1 LQGRPLT
8 LASGM
13 LIGPARIFFR
23 SCAALRHRAGVV
35 GRASVSALLAAS
47 VAGAATTLPAP
58 APAPA
63 ATSASA
69 PAADTRWVHA
79 YAAFGSP
86 RYPRNF
92 THFEYLNPDAPKG
105 GTLYLRNPDRRT
117 SFDKLNYYTVKG
129 NAPAGVALF
138 MLETLAFLGADEAQT
153 MYGLLAEEMLVA
165 PDKSSITFRL
175 HPKARFSNGDPV
187 TSEDVKFSYDTLTS
201 QFVSPTYA
209 TDYAGVERA
218 VVVDARTIRFDLKDK
233 TSDQMFKLGR
243 LAVFSHKYGI
253 KPDGSH
259 PPFDQIVNE
268 IPIGSGPYTIARM
281 DSGRRIEFQRNP
293 DYWARDLPVRRGMY
307 NFDRIVYR
315 YYQDEDISIE
325 AFKAGEYDI
334 VRMYSALI
342 WTRQLRGAKFES
354 GQIVK
359 RAIHVGTGQGLQA
372 YELNLRRPIF
382 QDSRV
387 RQALVLTYDWET
399 NNRYRDFGLKR
410 ASSVFNNS
418 EFAAEGLPSPGEL
431 KLLEPFRDQIPKE
444 VFGPAYVAP
453 RTDSDPN
460 ALRRNLLQAR
470 ELLAAAGWKLADD
483 GVLRNDK
490 GEPFVVELLAPSSQ
504 DTDRR
509 MLPWGRNGAKL
520 GMTIRARRV
529 DFALFSRRLE
539 EFDFDMATI
548 VEPAFQLPAVADY
561 ATLYGSK
568 AADEKGSNN
577 LRGVKSPAADHLLA
591 AMANATTLA
600 DFRDAC
606 RALDRLVMWS
616 YWQVPE
622 LYSDDERLAY
632 WTKFGMPAVQPLHFT
647 TDLPPDDDSRLP
659 WPITSWWAKNA
670 EKR

>member
-1 LQGRPLT
+1 MPFGLDRLLP
-8 LASGM
+8 S
-13 LIGPARIFFR
+13 PR
-23 SCAALRHRAGVV
+23 AALHGCTAL
-35 GRASVSALLAAS
+35 AVSLAIPAWLAAT
-47 VAGAATTLPAP
+47 AFAAAAT
-58 APAPA
+58 PAPA
-63 ATSASA
+63 AA
-69 PAADTRWVHA
+69 PASSAASTTADTRWVHA
-79 YAAFGSP
+79 YAAFGTP
-86 RYPRNF
+86 KYPRDF
-92 THFEYLNPDAPKG
+92 THFDYLNPNAPKG
-105 GTLYLRNPDRRT
+105 GTMYLPNPDRRT

-138 MLETLAFLGADEAQT
+138 MIESLAFLGADEAQT
-153 MYGLLAEEMLVA
+153 MYGLLAEEMLIA
-165 PDKSSITFRL
+165 PDKSSISFRL
-175 HPKARFSNGDPV
+175 NPKARFSNGDPV

-201 QFVSPTYA
+201 QFVEPRYP

-233 TSDQMFKLGR
+233 TSDQIFKLGR
-243 LAVFSHKYGI
+243 LPVFSHKYGM

-268 IPIGSGPYTIARM
+268 IPIGSGAYTIARM

-315 YYQDEDISIE
+315 YYQDEDIAIE

-334 VRMYSALI
+334 VRMYTAAI
-342 WTRQLRGAKFES
+342 WTRQLRGPKFDD
-354 GQIVK
+354 GRIVK

-382 QDSRV
+382 QDIRV
-387 RQALVLTYDWET
+387 RQAFVLTYDWET

-418 EFAAEGLPSPGEL
+418 EFAAEGLPSQGEL

-444 VFGPAYVAP
+444 VFGPPYVAP
-453 RTDSDPN
+453 RTDADPN
-460 ALRRNLLQAR
+460 ALRRNLLEAR
-470 ELLAAAGWKLADD
+470 ALLNAAGWKLAAD
-483 GVLRNDK
+483 GVLRNAK

-529 DFALFSRRLE
+529 DYALFTRRLE
-539 EFDFDMATI
+539 EFDFDMAQI
-548 VEPAFQLPAVADY
+548 VEPAFQLPAVASY
-561 ATLYGSK
+561 VALYGSK
-568 AADEKGSNN
+568 AADEKGSDN
-577 LRGVKSPAADHLLA
+577 LRGVKSPAADHILA
-591 AMANATTLA
+591 AMANAATMA

-632 WTKFGMPAVQPLHFT
+632 WTRFGIPTVQPQHFQ
-647 TDLPPDDDSRLP
+647 TDLTPDSDSRLA
-659 WPITSWWAKNA
+659 WPITSWWAKDA
-670 EKR
+670 ERH

>member
-1 LQGRPLT
+1 MLGGLSRTLTPSCADVLRRPLV
-8 LASGM
+8 A
-13 LIGPARIFFR
+13 
-23 SCAALRHRAGVV
+23 
-35 GRASVSALLAAS
+35 VSASMLALFAGAAAS
-47 VAGAATTLPAP
+47 VPTPAPRQVADSPTAAATQGG
-58 APAPA
+58 
-63 ATSASA
+63 
-69 PAADTRWVHA
+69 WVRA
-79 YAAFGSP
+79 YAAFGEP
-86 RYPRNF
+86 KYPRGF
-92 THFEYLNPDAPKG
+92 DHFEYLNPNAPKG
-105 GTLYLRNPDRRT
+105 GTLYLANPDRRT

-129 NAPAGVALF
+129 NAPAGIALF
-138 MLETLAFLGADEAQT
+138 MIETLAFLGADESQT

-165 PDKSSITFRL
+165 SDKSAITFRL
-175 HPKARFSNGDPV
+175 NPAARFSNGDPV

-201 QFVSPTYA
+201 KYVSPNYP
-209 TDYAGVERA
+209 TDYLGVARC
-218 VVVDARTIRFDLKDK
+218 VVVDERTIRFELKDR
-233 TSDQMFKLGR
+233 TNDQMFKLGR
-243 LAVFSHKYGI
+243 LPVFSHKWGV
-253 KPDGSH
+253 KPDGSR
-259 PPFDQIVNE
+259 PPFDQIVDE
-268 IPIGSGPYTIARM
+268 VPLGSGPYTIAVT

-315 YYQDEDISIE
+315 YYQDEDIAIE

-334 VRMYSALI
+334 VRMYSAAI
-342 WTRQLRGAKFES
+342 WERQLRGPKFDS

-359 RAIHVGTGQGLQA
+359 RAIHVGTGEGLQA

-382 QDSRV
+382 QDIRV

-418 EFAAEGLPSPGEL
+418 EFAAEGLPAPGEL
-431 KLLEPFRDQIPKE
+431 RLLEPFRNEIPKE
-444 VFGPAYVAP
+444 VFGPPYVAP
-453 RTDSDPN
+453 RTDTDPN

-470 ELLAAAGWKLADD
+470 ALLEAAGWKLDPN
-483 GVLRNDK
+483 GVLRNPK

-529 DFALFSRRLE
+529 DFALFNRRLE
-539 EFDFDMATI
+539 EFDFDMVTI
-548 VEPAFQLPAVADY
+548 VEPAFQLPAAADY
-561 ATLYGSK
+561 LSLYGSK

-577 LRGVKSPAADHLLA
+577 LRGVKSAAADRILT
-591 AMANATTLA
+591 AMADAPTLA
-600 DFRDAC
+600 ELRDAC

-632 WTKFGMPAVQPLHFT
+632 WAKFGMPAVQPLHFQ
-647 TDLPPDDDSRLP
+647 TDLSPDVDSRLA
-659 WPITSWWAKNA
+659 WPITSWWAKDA
-670 EKR
+670 AKH

>member
-1 LQGRPLT
+1 
-8 LASGM
+8 M
-13 LIGPARIFFR
+13 FIGLARIVAR
-23 SCAALRHRAGVV
+23 SCASVRRGAALAGS
-35 GRASVSALLAAS
+35 ASLAAS
-47 VAGAATTLPAP
+47 LAGSVAFAATRIPAP

-63 ATSASA
+63 ASAAA
-69 PAADTRWVHA
+69 PAAETGWVHA
-79 YAAFGSP
+79 YAAFGAP
-86 RYPRNF
+86 KYPRDF
-92 THFEYLNPDAPKG
+92 THFEYLNPEAPKG
-105 GTLYLRNPDRRT
+105 GTLYLPNPDRRT
-117 SFDKLNYYTVKG
+117 AFDKLNYYTLKG

-138 MLETLAFLGADEAQT
+138 MIETLAYLGADEAQT
-153 MYGLLAEEMLVA
+153 MYGLLAEEMRVA

-175 HPKARFSNGDPV
+175 HPKARFSNGDAV
-187 TSEDVKFSYDTLTS
+187 TSEDVKYSYDTLTS
-201 QFVSPTYA
+201 PYVSPNYP

-218 VVVDARTIRFDLKDK
+218 VVVDARTIRFDLKEK

-243 LAVFSHKYGI
+243 LPVFSKKYGL
-253 KPDGSH
+253 KSDGSR
-259 PPFDQIVNE
+259 PTFDQIVDE
-268 IPIGSGPYTIARM
+268 IPIGSGPYAIERM
-281 DSGRRIEFQRNP
+281 DSGRRIEFRRNP
-293 DYWARDLPVRRGMY
+293 DYWASDLPVRRGMY

-315 YYQDEDISIE
+315 YYQDEDIAIE

-342 WTRQLRGAKFES
+342 WTRQLRGAKFDS
-354 GQIVK
+354 GKIVK

-372 YELNLRRPIF
+372 YELNLRRSIF
-382 QDSRV
+382 QDIRV
-387 RQALVLTYDWET
+387 RQAFVLTYDWET

-444 VFGPAYVAP
+444 VFGPPYLAP
-453 RTDSDPN
+453 RTDGDPH

-470 ELLAAAGWKLADD
+470 ELLNAAGWKLAAD
-483 GVLRNDK
+483 GVLRNAK

-529 DFALFSRRLE
+529 DYALFARRLE

-548 VEPAFQLPAVADY
+548 VEPAFQLPAVAEY
-561 ATLYGSK
+561 VSMYGSK

-577 LRGVKSPAADHLLA
+577 LRGVKSAAADHLLA
-591 AMANATTLA
+591 AMANATTFA

-606 RALDRLVMWS
+606 RAFDRLVMWS
-616 YWQVPE
+616 YWQMPE

-632 WTKFGMPAVQPLHFT
+632 WTKFGIPAVQPLHFQ
-647 TDLPPDDDSRLP
+647 TDLSIDVDTRLA
-659 WPITSWWAKNA
+659 WPITSWWAKDA

>member
-1 LQGRPLT
+1 MT
-8 LASGM
+8 VTADYS
-13 LIGPARIFFR
+13 
-23 SCAALRHRAGVV
+23 
-35 GRASVSALLAAS
+35 ASVSASASSGAWASASSEASDSSEASAS
-47 VAGAATTLPAP
+47 VA
-58 APAPA
+58 
-63 ATSASA
+63 SASA
-69 PAADTRWVHA
+69 PAAGNGWVHA
-79 YAAFGSP
+79 YAAFGAP
-86 RYPRNF
+86 KYPRGF
-92 THFEYLNPDAPKG
+92 DHFEYLNPNAPKG
-105 GTLYLRNPDRRT
+105 GTLYLPNPDRRT
-117 SFDKLNYYTVKG
+117 AFDKLNYYTIKG

-138 MLETLAFLGADEAQT
+138 MIETLAFLGADETQT
-153 MYGLLAEEMLVA
+153 MYGLLAEAMLVA

-175 HPKARFSNGDPV
+175 HPEARFSNGDPV
-187 TSEDVKFSYDTLTS
+187 TSEDVKYSFDTLTGKY
-201 QFVSPTYA
+201 VSPSYP
-209 TDYAGVERA
+209 TDYAGVERV
-218 VVVDARTIRFDLKDK
+218 VVVDERTIRFELKER

-243 LAVFSHKYGI
+243 MPVFSHKYGV
-253 KPDGSH
+253 KADGTR

-268 IPIGSGPYTIARM
+268 LPIGSGAYTIARM
-281 DSGRRIEFQRNP
+281 DSGRRIEFERNP
-293 DYWARDLPVRRGMY
+293 RYWARDLPVRRGMY

-315 YYQDEDISIE
+315 YYQDEDIAIE

-342 WTRQLRGAKFES
+342 WTRRLRGAKFDS

-382 QDSRV
+382 QDIRV
-387 RQALVLTYDWET
+387 RHAFVLTYDWET

-418 EFAAEGLPSPGEL
+418 EFAAVGLPSPGEL

-444 VFGPAYVAP
+444 VFGPPFVAP
-453 RTDSDPN
+453 RTDTDPN
-460 ALRRNLLQAR
+460 ALRRNLLEAR
-470 ELLAAAGWKLADD
+470 ALLQQAGWKLAAD
-483 GVLRNDK
+483 GVLRNAK
-490 GEPFVVELLAPSSQ
+490 GEPFVVELLAPSGQ

-529 DFALFSRRLE
+529 DFALFNRRLE
-539 EFDFDMATI
+539 EFDFDMVTI

-561 ATLYGSK
+561 LSLYGSK
-568 AADEKGSNN
+568 AADAKGSNN
-577 LRGVKSPAADHLLA
+577 LRGVKSPAADHILA
-591 AMANATTLA
+591 AMANATTLD

-632 WTKFGMPAVQPLHFT
+632 WTKFGIPAVQPLHFQ
-647 TDLPPDDDSRLP
+647 TDLSPDLDSRMA
-659 WPITSWWAKNA
+659 WPITSWWSKAA
-670 EKR
+670 EKP

>member
-1 LQGRPLT
+1 
-8 LASGM
+8 M
-13 LIGPARIFFR
+13 FIGLARIVAR
-23 SCAALRHRAGVV
+23 SCASVRRGAALAGS
-35 GRASVSALLAAS
+35 ASLAALLAGS
-47 VAGAATTLPAP
+47 VAFAATRIATP

-63 ATSASA
+63 ASAAA
-69 PAADTRWVHA
+69 PAAETGWVHA
-79 YAAFGSP
+79 YAAFGAP
-86 RYPRNF
+86 KYPRDF
-92 THFEYLNPDAPKG
+92 THFEYLNPEAPKG
-105 GTLYLRNPDRRT
+105 GTLYLPNPDRRT
-117 SFDKLNYYTVKG
+117 AFDKLNYYTLKG

-138 MLETLAFLGADEAQT
+138 MIETLAYLGADEAQT

-175 HPKARFSNGDPV
+175 HPKARFSNGDAV
-187 TSEDVKFSYDTLTS
+187 TSEDVKYSYDTLTS
-201 QFVSPTYA
+201 PYVSPNYP

-218 VVVDARTIRFDLKDK
+218 VVVDARTIRFDLKEK

-243 LAVFSHKYGI
+243 LPVFSKKYGL
-253 KPDGSH
+253 KSDGSR
-259 PPFDQIVNE
+259 PTFDQIVDE
-268 IPIGSGPYTIARM
+268 IPIGSGPYTIERM
-281 DSGRRIEFQRNP
+281 DSGRRIEFRRNP
-293 DYWARDLPVRRGMY
+293 DYWASDLPVRRGMY

-315 YYQDEDISIE
+315 YYQDEDIAIE

-342 WTRQLRGAKFES
+342 WTRQLRGAKFDS
-354 GQIVK
+354 GKIVK

-372 YELNLRRPIF
+372 YELNLRRSIF
-382 QDSRV
+382 QDIRV
-387 RQALVLTYDWET
+387 RQAFVLTYDWET

-444 VFGPAYVAP
+444 VFGPPYLAP
-453 RTDSDPN
+453 RTDGDPH

-470 ELLAAAGWKLADD
+470 ELLNAAGWKLAAD
-483 GVLRNDK
+483 GVLRNAK

-529 DFALFSRRLE
+529 DYALFARRLE

-548 VEPAFQLPAVADY
+548 VEPAFQLPAVAEY
-561 ATLYGSK
+561 VSMYGSK

-577 LRGVKSPAADHLLA
+577 LRGVKSAAADHLLA
-591 AMANATTLA
+591 AMANATTFA

-606 RALDRLVMWS
+606 RAFDRLVMWS
-616 YWQVPE
+616 YWQMPE

-632 WTKFGMPAVQPLHFT
+632 WTKFGIPAVQPLHFQ
-647 TDLPPDDDSRLP
+647 TDLSIDVDTRLA
-659 WPITSWWAKNA
+659 WPITSWWAKDA

>member
-1 LQGRPLT
+1 MLT
-8 LASGM
+8 GLPRVVA
-13 LIGPARIFFR
+13 R
-23 SCAALRHRAGVV
+23 SCVALGRWVAFG
-35 GRASVSALLAAS
+35 GRASAAALVAGS
-47 VAGAATTLPAP
+47 VAFAATRIPPPAP
-58 APAPA
+58 APTTGATA
-63 ATSASA
+63 AQATE
-69 PAADTRWVHA
+69 TGWVHA
-79 YAAFGSP
+79 YAAFGTP
-86 RYPRNF
+86 KYPRTF

-105 GTLYLRNPDRRT
+105 GTLYLPNPDRRT
-117 SFDKLNYYTVKG
+117 AFDKLNYFTVKG
-129 NAPAGVALF
+129 NAPAGIAIF
-138 MLETLAFLGADEAQT
+138 MIETLAFLGADEAQT

-165 PDKSSITFRL
+165 SDKSSITFRL
-175 HPKARFSNGDPV
+175 NPKARFSNGDPV
-187 TSEDVKFSYDTLTS
+187 TSEDVKFSYDTLTGPY
-201 QFVSPTYA
+201 VSPGYL
-209 TDYAGVERA
+209 TDYAGVARA
-218 VVVDARTIRFDLKDK
+218 VVVDARTIRFDLKEK

-243 LAVFSHKYGI
+243 LPVFSHKYGM

-259 PPFDQIVNE
+259 PQFDQIVNE
-268 IPIGSGPYTIARM
+268 IPILSGPYTIERM
-281 DSGRRIEFQRNP
+281 DSGRRIEFRRNP

-315 YYQDEDISIE
+315 FYQDEDIAIE

-334 VRMYSALI
+334 VRIYSALL
-342 WTRQLRGAKFES
+342 WTRQLRGEKFDS
-354 GQIVK
+354 GRIVK
-359 RAIHVGTGQGLQA
+359 RAIHVGTGQGLQS

-382 QDSRV
+382 QDIRV

-399 NNRYRDFGLKR
+399 NNRYRAFGLKR
-410 ASSVFNNS
+410 ANSVFNNS

-431 KLLEPFRDQIPKE
+431 KLLEPFRGQIPNE
-444 VFGPAYVAP
+444 VFGPPYVAP
-453 RTDSDPN
+453 RTDGDPQ

-470 ELLAAAGWKLADD
+470 ALLQAAGWKLADD
-483 GVLRNDK
+483 GVLRNAK
-490 GEPFVVELLAPSSQ
+490 GEPFIVELLAPSSQ

-561 ATLYGSK
+561 ASLYGSK

-577 LRGVKSPAADHLLA
+577 LRGVKSPAADHILA

-606 RALDRLVMWS
+606 RAFDRLVMWS

-632 WTKFGMPAVQPLHFT
+632 WTKFGIPAVQPLHFT
-647 TDLPPDDDSRLP
+647 ADLPPDDDSRMA
-659 WPITSWWAKNA
+659 WPITSWWAKDA

>member
-1 LQGRPLT
+1 
-8 LASGM
+8 M
-13 LIGPARIFFR
+13 LIGLARIVAR
-23 SCAALRHRAGVV
+23 SCAAPRPCAASA
-35 GRASVSALLAAS
+35 GRALLVALLAA
-47 VAGAATTLPAP
+47 AAAGGAAAP
-58 APAPA
+58 
-63 ATSASA
+63 SA
-69 PAADTRWVHA
+69 PAAATSTAAAGTSAAEAGWVHA
-79 YAAFGSP
+79 YAAFGTP
-86 RYPRNF
+86 RYPRDF

-129 NAPAGVALF
+129 NAPAGVAIF
-138 MLETLAFLGADEAQT
+138 MIETLAFLGADEAQT
-153 MYGLLAEEMLVA
+153 MYGLLAEAMLVA

-175 HPKARFSNGDPV
+175 DARARFSNGDPV
-187 TSEDVKFSYDTLTS
+187 TSEDVKFSYDTLTGPN
-201 QFVSPTYA
+201 VSPSYP

-218 VVVDARTIRFDLKDK
+218 VVVDARTIRFELKDK
-233 TSDQMFKLGR
+233 TSDQMFKLGH
-243 LAVFSHKYGI
+243 LPVFSHKYGM
-253 KPDGSH
+253 KADGSH

-334 VRMYSALI
+334 VRVYSALI
-342 WTRQLRGAKFES
+342 WARQLRGAKFDD
-354 GQIVK
+354 GRIVK

-382 QDSRV
+382 QDIRV
-387 RQALVLTYDWET
+387 RHALVLTYDWET

-444 VFGPAYVAP
+444 VFGPPYLAP

-460 ALRRNLLQAR
+460 ALRRNLLEAR
-470 ELLAAAGWKLADD
+470 SLLEAAGWKLAAD
-483 GVLRNDK
+483 GVLRNAK

-529 DFALFSRRLE
+529 DFALFSRRLD

-561 ATLYGSK
+561 VSLYGSK
-568 AADEKGSNN
+568 AADEKGSGN
-577 LRGVKSPAADHLLA
+577 LRGVKSPAADHILA
-591 AMANATTLA
+591 AMAKATTLA

-632 WTKFGMPAVQPLHFT
+632 WTRFGIPAVQPLHFT
-647 TDLPPDDDSRLP
+647 TDLAPDLDTRLA
-659 WPITSWWAKNA
+659 WPITSWWAKPA

>member
-1 LQGRPLT
+1 
-8 LASGM
+8 M
-13 LIGPARIFFR
+13 FIGLARIFQR
-23 SCAALRHRAGVV
+23 SCASGRRSMALAGA
-35 GRASVSALLAAS
+35 ASLAALLAATAAS
-47 VAGAATTLPAP
+47 AATRIAPPAP
-58 APAPA
+58 AP
-63 ATSASA
+63 SA
-69 PAADTRWVHA
+69 PSAAASVTESGWVHA
-79 YAAFGSP
+79 YAAFGAP
-86 RYPRNF
+86 KYPRAF
-92 THFEYLNPDAPKG
+92 THFEYLNPQAPKG
-105 GTLYLRNPDRRT
+105 GTLYLPNPDRRT
-117 SFDKLNYYTVKG
+117 SFDKLNYYTLKG
-129 NAPAGVALF
+129 NAPAGVAVF
-138 MLETLAFLGADEAQT
+138 MIETLAYLGADEAQT

-187 TSEDVKFSYDTLTS
+187 TSEDVKYSYDTLTS
-201 QFVSPTYA
+201 QYVAPSYP

-218 VVVDARTIRFDLKDK
+218 VVVDARTIRFDLKEK

-243 LAVFSHKYGI
+243 LPVFSRKYGL
-253 KPDGSH
+253 KADGSR
-259 PPFDQIVNE
+259 PTFDQIVDE
-268 IPIGSGPYTIARM
+268 IPIGSGPYTIERM

-315 YYQDEDISIE
+315 YYQDEDIAIE

-334 VRMYSALI
+334 VRMYSASI
-342 WTRQLRGAKFES
+342 WERQLRGPKFDS

-382 QDSRV
+382 QDIRV
-387 RQALVLTYDWET
+387 RQAFVLTYDCET

-431 KLLEPFRDQIPKE
+431 KLLEPFRSEIPKE
-444 VFGPAYVAP
+444 VFGPPYVAP
-453 RTDSDPN
+453 RTDTDPH
-460 ALRRNLLQAR
+460 ALRRNLLEAR
-470 ELLAAAGWKLADD
+470 ALLEGAGWKLDAN
-483 GVLRNDK
+483 GVLRNAK

-529 DFALFSRRLE
+529 DFALFNRRLE
-539 EFDFDMATI
+539 EFDFDMVTI
-548 VEPAFQLPAVADY
+548 VEPAFQLPVAADY
-561 ATLYGSK
+561 VSLYGSK

-577 LRGVKSPAADHLLA
+577 LRGAKSAAADHILA
-591 AMANATTLA
+591 AMANAATL
-600 DFRDAC
+600 DELRDAC

-616 YWQVPE
+616 AWQVPE
-622 LYSDDERLAY
+622 LYSDDDRLAY
-632 WTKFGMPAVQPLHFT
+632 WTKFGIPAVQPLHFQ
-647 TDLPPDDDSRLP
+647 TDLPPDLDTRLS
-659 WPITSWWAKNA
+659 WPVTSWWVKDA

>member
-1 LQGRPLT
+1 MPAVC
-8 LASGM
+8 ASV
-13 LIGPARIFFR
+13 L
-23 SCAALRHRAGVV
+23 GVV
-35 GRASVSALLAAS
+35 AVSVAAAATVTPPAAPASAAAAS
-47 VAGAATTLPAP
+47 PASQGP
-58 APAPA
+58 
-63 ATSASA
+63 
-69 PAADTRWVHA
+69 WVHA
-79 YAAFGSP
+79 YAAFGAP
-86 RYPRNF
+86 KYPRGF

-105 GTLYLRNPDRRT
+105 GTMYLPNPDRRT
-117 SFDKLNYYTVKG
+117 AFDKLNYYTVKG

-138 MLETLAFLGADEAQT
+138 MFETLAFLGADELQT

-187 TSEDVKFSYDTLTS
+187 TTEDVKFSYDTLTS
-201 QFVSPTYA
+201 SFVSPSYQ

-218 VVVDARTIRFDLKDK
+218 VVVDARTIRVELKDK
-233 TSDQMFKLGR
+233 TSDQIFKLGR
-243 LAVFSHKYGI
+243 LPVFSHKYGM
-253 KPDGSH
+253 KPDGGWL
-259 PPFDQIVNE
+259 PFDQVVNE
-268 IPIGSGPYTIARM
+268 MPIGSGAYTIARM

-315 YYQDEDISIE
+315 YYQDEDIAVE
-325 AFKAGEYDI
+325 AFKAGEYEI
-334 VRMYSALI
+334 VRVYSAAI
-342 WTRQLRGAKFES
+342 WTRQLRGPKFDD
-354 GQIVK
+354 GHIVK

-372 YELNLRRPIF
+372 YELNLRRPGF
-382 QDSRV
+382 QDIRV

-399 NNRYRDFGLKR
+399 NNRYRGFGLRR

-418 EFAAEGLPSPGEL
+418 EFAAQGLPSPGEL

-444 VFGPAYVAP
+444 VFGPPYVAP
-453 RTDSDPN
+453 RTDGDPN

-470 ELLAAAGWKLADD
+470 ALLNAAGWKLADD
-483 GVLRNDK
+483 GVLRNAM
-490 GEPFVVELLAPSSQ
+490 GEPLVVELLAPSSQ

-529 DFALFSRRLE
+529 DYALFSRRLE

-548 VEPAFQLPAVADY
+548 VEPEFQLPVAADY
-561 ATLYGSK
+561 VSLYGSK

-577 LRGVKSPAADHLLA
+577 LRGVKSPAADHILA
-591 AMANATTLA
+591 AMSNATTL
-600 DFRDAC
+600 DEFRDAC

-622 LYSDDERLAY
+622 LYSDDERMAY
-632 WTKFGMPAVQPLHFT
+632 WTKFGIPAVQPLHFT
-647 TDLPPDDDSRLP
+647 TDLPPDSDSRLP
-659 WPITSWWAKNA
+659 WPITSWWSKDL

>member
-1 LQGRPLT
+1 MT
-8 LASGM
+8 S
-13 LIGPARIFFR
+13 
-23 SCAALRHRAGVV
+23 AA
-35 GRASVSALLAAS
+35 
-47 VAGAATTLPAP
+47 AATVAPSAAP
-58 APAPA
+58 ASAAAVSPA
-63 ATSASA
+63 AQG
-69 PAADTRWVHA
+69 RWVHA
-79 YAAFGSP
+79 YAAFGEP
-86 RYPRNF
+86 KYPRGF

-105 GTLYLRNPDRRT
+105 GTMYLPNPDRRT

-129 NAPAGVALF
+129 NAPAGVGLF
-138 MLETLAFLGADEAQT
+138 MMETLAFLGADELQT

-165 PDKSSITFRL
+165 PDKSAITFRL
-175 HPKARFSNGDPV
+175 NPKARFSNGDPV
-187 TSEDVKFSYDTLTS
+187 TTEDVKFSYETLTS
-201 QFVSPTYA
+201 SYVSPSYQ

-218 VVVDARTIRFDLKDK
+218 VVVDARTIRFELKDK
-233 TSDQMFKLGR
+233 TSDQIFKLGR
-243 LAVFSHKYGI
+243 LPVFSHKYGM

-259 PPFDQIVNE
+259 PPFDQVVNE
-268 IPIGSGPYTIARM
+268 MPIGSGAYTIARM

-315 YYQDEDISIE
+315 YYQDEDIAVE
-325 AFKAGEYDI
+325 AFKAGEYEI
-334 VRMYSALI
+334 VRVYSAAI
-342 WTRQLRGAKFES
+342 WTRQLRGPKFDD
-354 GQIVK
+354 GRIVK

-372 YELNLRRPIF
+372 YELNVRRPIF
-382 QDSRV
+382 QDIRV

-418 EFAAEGLPSPGEL
+418 EFAAQGLPSPGEL

-444 VFGPAYVAP
+444 VFGPPYVAP
-453 RTDSDPN
+453 RTDGDPH

-470 ELLAAAGWKLADD
+470 ALLNAAGWKLDPA
-483 GVLRNDK
+483 GVLRNEK
-490 GEPFVVELLAPSSQ
+490 GEPLVVELLAPSSQ

-520 GMTIRARRV
+520 GMAIRARRV

-548 VEPAFQLPAVADY
+548 VEPAFQLPVAADY
-561 ATLYGSK
+561 VSLYGSK

-577 LRGVKSPAADHLLA
+577 LRGVKSPAADHILA
-591 AMANATTLA
+591 AMSNATTLEE
-600 DFRDAC
+600 FRDAC

-622 LYSDDERLAY
+622 LYSDDERMAY
-632 WTKFGMPAVQPLHFT
+632 WTRFGIPAVQPLHFT
-647 TDLPPDDDSRLP
+647 TDLPPDTDSRLP
-659 WPITSWWAKNA
+659 WPITSWWAKDL

>member
-1 LQGRPLT
+1 MLLV
-8 LASGM
+8 AST
-13 LIGPARIFFR
+13 
-23 SCAALRHRAGVV
+23 
-35 GRASVSALLAAS
+35 
-47 VAGAATTLPAP
+47 AGAATSP
-58 APAPA
+58 
-63 ATSASA
+63 ASA
-69 PAADTRWVHA
+69 PASSAIVAGLPSAEPRWVHA
-79 YAAFGSP
+79 YAAFGTP
-86 RYPRNF
+86 RYPRGF

-117 SFDKLNYYTVKG
+117 SFDKLNYYTIKG
-129 NAPAGVALF
+129 NAPAGVAIF
-138 MLETLAFLGADEAQT
+138 MIETLAFLGADEAQT
-153 MYGLLAEEMLVA
+153 MYGLLAEAMLVA

-175 HPKARFSNGDPV
+175 DARARFSNGDPV
-187 TSEDVKFSYDTLTS
+187 TSEDVKFSYDTLTGPN
-201 QFVSPTYA
+201 VSPNYP

-233 TSDQMFKLGR
+233 TSDQMFKLGH
-243 LAVFSHKYGI
+243 LPVFSHKYGM
-253 KPDGSH
+253 KADGSH

-268 IPIGSGPYTIARM
+268 IPIGSGAYTIERM
-281 DSGRRIEFQRNP
+281 DSGRRIEFRRNP
-293 DYWARDLPVRRGMY
+293 DYWARNLPVRRGMY

-334 VRMYSALI
+334 VRVYSALI
-342 WTRQLRGAKFES
+342 WARQLRGAKFDD
-354 GQIVK
+354 GRIVK

-382 QDSRV
+382 QDIRV
-387 RQALVLTYDWET
+387 RHALVLTYDWET

-444 VFGPAYVAP
+444 VFGPPFVAP

-460 ALRRNLLQAR
+460 ALRRNLLEAR
-470 ELLAAAGWKLADD
+470 SLLEAAGWKLADD
-483 GVLRNDK
+483 GVLRNAR

-529 DFALFSRRLE
+529 DFALFSRRLD

-561 ATLYGSK
+561 VSLYGSK
-568 AADEKGSNN
+568 AADEKGSGNY
-577 LRGVKSPAADHLLA
+577 RGVKSPAADHVLA
-591 AMANATTLA
+591 AMAKATTLA

-632 WTKFGMPAVQPLHFT
+632 WTRFGIPAVQPLHFT
-647 TDLPPDDDSRLP
+647 TDLAPDLDTRLA
-659 WPITSWWAKNA
+659 WPITSWWAKPA